1 MSWQTPELVPP
12 PRRNKSGD
20 NYTKKEIGMGY
31 IETTNPNLLCV
42 VTNRPLVGTVTA
54 ACDFAPTPTVVGG
67 TRTRKAFLSG
77 GTSGQYLGSHFW
89 CLSWRLGGREGGVL
103 PTRLVSR

>member
-1 MSWQTPELVPP
+1 
-12 PRRNKSGD
+12 
-20 NYTKKEIGMGY
+20 MGY
-31 IETTNPNLLCV
+31 IETTDSNLLSV
-42 VTNRPLVGTVTA
+42 ITNHPLVGTVTA

-67 TRTRKAFLSG
+67 RPQEKPSRSG
-77 GTSGQYLGSHFW
+77 GTSGQNLGSHFW